1 MPLYLPERRGFVV
14 EWFPPERGFVAQKIE
29 FFVSE
34 DRKIRGPVRLE
45 EIRREFES
53 GANAEKN
60 VLFRMEGCKRFL
72 PGNAWDPL
80 SDLFPTP
87 SALDRPDGVVA
98 EKPPRDLASLEPE
111 ARDKLLWFVEDADGV
126 MGPVTGAFVARGLMT
141 GRIPINSAVASIAIV
156 PNAPGP
162 SHTS

>member
-1 MPLYLPERRGFVV
+1 M
-14 EWFPPERGFVAQKIE
+14 AQKIE

-126 MGPVTGAFVARGLMT
+126 ISPLNPTTSTCCSRAAARIFSQDTMT
-141 GRIPINSAVASIAIV
+141 PRSI
-156 PNAPGP
+156 
-162 SHTS
+162 TS